1 MTVVTTKISESGRLT
16 IPASLRSAVGLERG
30 GDVIVEVV
38 DGELHVR
45 TVAQAM
51 ERARAVARRIVT
63 EKAGASVDDFLKDR
77 RRATDPAAHDA

>member
-1 MTVVTTKISESGRLT
+1 MWRFRSFAMTVVTTKISESGRLT
-16 IPASLRSAVGLERG
+16 
-30 GDVIVEVV
+30 
-38 DGELHVR
+38 
-45 TVAQAM
+45 M

>member
-16 IPASLRSAVGLERG
+16 
-30 GDVIVEVV
+30 
-38 DGELHVR
+38 
-45 TVAQAM
+45 M